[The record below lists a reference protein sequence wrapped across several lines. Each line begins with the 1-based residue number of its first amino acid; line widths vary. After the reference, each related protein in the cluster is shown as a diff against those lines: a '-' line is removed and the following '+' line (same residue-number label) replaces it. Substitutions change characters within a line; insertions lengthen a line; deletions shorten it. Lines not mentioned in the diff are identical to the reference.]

1 MKNNLRKNIF
11 LLVIGLLLIC
21 ATITIIEARFKVVQ
35 RSYDNFVLDNR
46 NHYLSCKDIPIQ
58 AEVERIVE
66 QHQDVIQ
73 QIKQVAPGFVGV
85 EIDTSIC
92 NGKADLLIWYG
103 THQQRIAIEKI
114 IAGNTFFGIPYRLQN
129 R

>member
-1 MKNNLRKNIF
+1 MKSNLRNRIF

-21 ATITIIEARFKVVQ
+21 AAGVIVEAQFNILQ
-35 RSYDNFVLDNR
+35 RAYDNYVMDNR
-46 NHYLSCKDIPIQ
+46 NHYLSCNELPTKS
-58 AEVERIVE
+58 EVESVVK

-73 QIKQVAPGFVGV
+73 QIQQVAPGFVGV
-85 EIDTSIC
+85 EIDSSIC

-103 THQQRIAIEKI
+103 SHQQRIAIEKI
-114 IAGNTFFGIPYRLQN
+114 IAGNTFFGVPYRLQN